1 MLVRFNIIIFL
12 LLILGFTLAGI
23 ISFEVS
29 WGKYTIEDLNTL
41 MMKHTGVG
49 FDIVFAILSGL
60 VFLFFTL
67 KIVKRWLAALN
78 LTQNKRSY
86 LYLEPIDKPGL
97 SRIWT
102 YNILEAI
109 IYITIGGS
117 VYFLTDYALVLAVI
131 CFLMALELFV
141 FHFSMKHAY
150 KLGLGPQGIVLLT
163 RDLTL
168 IPMKNLTKVEKDFY
182 EYYFT
187 YRDKG
192 VKKIPLIYLSDVQ
205 RKKLISSIGDLTSK
219 DNVFFSD
226 NLKS

>member
-1 MLVRFNIIIFL
+1 MLVRYNIIIFL

-29 WGKYTIEDLNTL
+29 WGKYTIEDLNAL
-41 MMKHTGVG
+41 MQKHSGVG

-60 VFLFFTL
+60 IALFFTL
-67 KIVKRWLAALN
+67 KIVKRWIAAVN
-78 LTQNKRSY
+78 LTKNSNNY

-102 YNILEAI
+102 YNVLEAI
-109 IYITIGGS
+109 IYITVGGS
-117 VYFLTDYALVLAVI
+117 VYFLTDYGFILSMI

-141 FHFSMKHAY
+141 FHFSKRDAY
-150 KLGLGPQGIVLLT
+150 KLGVGPQGVVLLT

-168 IPMKNLTKVEKDFY
+168 IPLKNLTKVEKDFY
-182 EYYFT
+182 EYFFSYGD
-187 YRDKG
+187 RN
-192 VKKIPLIYLSDVQ
+192 VKKIPLIYLSEEQ
-205 RKKLISSIGDLTSK
+205 RKKLISSISELTSK